1 MDSPDKGNCGDKIR
15 VMYELKARLPRLAT
29 AVAAWLMVCAIGASD
44 GAVNGFEAR
53 DRQDLDAL
61 RTDAA
66 KAEASAKSSPA
77 NAKAQYRFAMAKSL
91 EAEVAM
97 EKGDKKAS
105 AAAAEAG
112 ITAAR
117 KAVELEA
124 ANAEY
129 HRLLGTLCGQVI
141 PANVLAG
148 LKYGRCALDEVAK
161 AIELNPKSADNWMA
175 RGVGNYYLPPSFGG
189 GVDKSLADLD
199 KAIQLNPKLAEAHLW
214 RGIVLRKAARN
225 AEARTSI
232 GKSLELNPKRV
243 WAKTQLEKTP
253 AQ

>member
-1 MDSPDKGNCGDKIR
+1 MRKPNLVFLWAAGLIW
-15 VMYELKARLPRLAT
+15 A
-29 AVAAWLMVCAIGASD
+29 AVGY
-44 GAVNGFEAR
+44 EAR
-53 DRQDLDAL
+53 DRQDLEAL
-61 RTDAA
+61 RADAV
-66 KAEASAKSSPA
+66 KAEAALKGAPGNAKSY
-77 NAKAQYRFAMAKSL
+77 YRFALAKSL

-112 ITAAR
+112 IGAAR
-117 KAVELEA
+117 KAVEMEGG
-124 ANAEY
+124 NAEY
-129 HRLLGTLCGQVI
+129 HRLLGTLCGQII
-141 PANVLAG
+141 PANVMAG

-161 AIELNPKSADNWMA
+161 AIELNPKAAENWMA
-175 RGVGNYYLPPSFGG
+175 RGVGNYYLPASFGG

-225 AEARTSI
+225 AEARAAL